1 VLRKVRDLGM
11 PLLSV
16 TCVEND
22 MERRNGIM
30 NRKEKMSLLW
40 IVVMLN
46 MAFADI
52 LTFILPGSLQ
62 EIMTGDMGGLRPTQ
76 AMLLAF
82 AALIEIPIVMIVLSR
97 MVKRQINRI
106 LNIIASIIT
115 IAFVVGG
122 GSATLHYIFFAGMEV
137 ACMVLIILMCVT
149 WRKDQGESN
158 GK

>member
-1 VLRKVRDLGM
+1 L
-11 PLLSV
+11 
-16 TCVEND
+16 
-22 MERRNGIM
+22 

-40 IVVMLN
+40 MVVMFN

-76 AMLLAF
+76 GMLLAF
-82 AALIEIPIVMIVLSR
+82 AVLIEIPIVMIVLSR
-97 MVKRQINRI
+97 MLKRRINRI

-115 IAFVVGG
+115 MAFVVGG
-122 GSATLHYIFFAGMEV
+122 GSATLHYIFCAGMEV
-137 ACMVLIILMCVT
+137 MCMLLIILMCVK
-149 WRKDQGESN
+149 WPKEQEESN

>member
-1 VLRKVRDLGM
+1 
-11 PLLSV
+11 
-16 TCVEND
+16 
-22 MERRNGIM
+22 M

-82 AALIEIPIVMIVLSR
+82 AVLIEIPIVMIVLSR
-97 MVKRQINRI
+97 MLKRRINRI

-115 IAFVVGG
+115 IAFVAGG
-122 GSATLHYIFFAGMEV
+122 GSATLHYIFCAGMEV
-137 ACMVLIILMCVT
+137 VCMLLIILMCIR
-149 WRKDQGESN
+149 WPKDQGESN

>member
-1 VLRKVRDLGM
+1 
-11 PLLSV
+11 
-16 TCVEND
+16 
-22 MERRNGIM
+22 M

-62 EIMTGDMGGLRPTQ
+62 EIMTGKVGGLQPTQ

-82 AALIEIPIVMIVLSR
+82 AVLIEIPIVMIVLSR
-97 MVKRQINRI
+97 MLKRRINRI
-106 LNIIASIIT
+106 LNIVASIIT

-122 GSATLHYIFFAGMEV
+122 GSATLHYMFCAGMEV
-137 ACMVLIILMCVT
+137 VCMLLIILLCVK
-149 WRKDQGESN
+149 WPKDQGESN

>member
-1 VLRKVRDLGM
+1 V
-11 PLLSV
+11 
-16 TCVEND
+16 
-22 MERRNGIM
+22 

-62 EIMTGDMGGLRPTQ
+62 EIMTGDVGGLRPTQ
-76 AMLLAF
+76 AMLLFF
-82 AALIEIPIVMIVLSR
+82 AVLIEIPIVMIVLSR
-97 MVKRQINRI
+97 MLKRRINRI

-122 GSATLHYIFFAGMEV
+122 GSATLHYIFCAGMEV
-137 ACMVLIILMCVT
+137 VCMLLIVLMCVK
-149 WRKDQGESN
+149 WQKEEGESN
-158 GK
+158 

>member
-1 VLRKVRDLGM
+1 
-11 PLLSV
+11 
-16 TCVEND
+16 
-22 MERRNGIM
+22 M

-62 EIMTGDMGGLRPTQ
+62 EIMTGNVGGLQPTQ

-82 AALIEIPIVMIVLSR
+82 AVLIEIPIVMIVLSR
-97 MVKRQINRI
+97 MLKRRINRI

-115 IAFVVGG
+115 IAFVAGG
-122 GSATLHYIFFAGMEV
+122 GSATLHYIFCAGMEV
-137 ACMVLIILMCVT
+137 VCMLLIILMCIR
-149 WRKDQGESN
+149 WPKDQGESN

>member
-1 VLRKVRDLGM
+1 
-11 PLLSV
+11 
-16 TCVEND
+16 
-22 MERRNGIM
+22 M

-62 EIMTGDMGGLRPTQ
+62 EIMAGDMGGLRPTQ

-82 AALIEIPIVMIVLSR
+82 AVLIEIPIVMIVLSR
-97 MVKRQINRI
+97 MVKRHVNRI
-106 LNIIASIIT
+106 LNIIASLIT

-122 GSATLHYIFFAGMEV
+122 GSLTLHYIFFAGMEV
-137 ACMVLIILMCVT
+137 ACMVLIVLMCVT
-149 WRKDQGESN
+149 WPKDQEESN

>member
-1 VLRKVRDLGM
+1 L
-11 PLLSV
+11 
-16 TCVEND
+16 
-22 MERRNGIM
+22 

-40 IVVMLN
+40 IVVMVN

-62 EIMTGDMGGLRPTQ
+62 EIMTGEMGGLRPTQ

-97 MVKRQINRI
+97 MLKRGINRI
-106 LNIIASIIT
+106 LNITASVIT

-122 GSATLHYIFFAGMEV
+122 GSATLHYIFCAGMEV
-137 ACMVLIILMCVT
+137 VCMLLIILMCVK
-149 WRKDQGESN
+149 WQKEEGESN
-158 GK
+158 